1 MLRLFVGIALPPEL
15 KLRLSLLCSGMPGA
29 KWVDPGNFHV
39 PLRFIGEVDEGV
51 AADIDAAL
59 AQIRA
64 PRFAL
69 SLAGIGTFGTGS
81 KARMLWAGIEKSP
94 ALLHL
99 HDKVESALTRVGLE
113 PEARRYTPH
122 VTLARLKYLPD
133 GAITRLQAWL
143 GEHAL
148 FRAPP
153 FTVDRFSLV
162 ASYLTKAGPIYEDEA
177 DYPLGGAGAR

>member
-29 KWVDPGNFHV
+29 KWVDPGNLHV
-39 PLRFIGEVDEGV
+39 TLRFIGEVDEGV
-51 AADIDAAL
+51 AADIDEAL

-64 PRFAL
+64 PKFEL
-69 SLAGIGTFGTGS
+69 SVAGIGTFGTGS
-81 KARMLWAGIEKSP
+81 KARMLWAGVEKNP
-94 ALLHL
+94 GLLHL
-99 HDKVESALTRVGLE
+99 HDKVESALIRIGLE

-133 GAITRLQAWL
+133 SSVARLQSYL

-148 FRAPP
+148 FRAQP

-162 ASYLTKAGPIYEDEA
+162 ASYLTKSGPIYEDEA
-177 DYPLGGAGAR
+177 EYPLG